1 MIDQCLNGHL
11 LAAVENT
18 TPHRNISL
26 GVCVTIVPAPHTRRM
41 GERQRGQGS
50 VDKPQPPPPPP
61 PADLCT
67 SGCLKNIYTVCSMG
81 GLSIHSRL
89 EAGYLY
95 SSSLT
100 ACGTLC
106 GEGSVPLCPSP
117 PLTSSATHR
126 YAYESYSNL
135 VLSMRLEERT
145 ALKVILFVM

>member
-1 MIDQCLNGHL
+1 MSLLFLHL
-11 LAAVENT
+11 IQEGWVKGRGGRAVWTSPN
-18 TPHRNISL
+18 H
-26 GVCVTIVPAPHTRRM
+26 HH
-41 GERQRGQGS
+41 
-50 VDKPQPPPPPP
+50 PPP